1 MPRYPNS
8 ECDAHRNV
16 KTSAP
21 VCIVCMDEELTRL
34 RKLAQASLDA
44 RDKEAKAAM
53 SYECA
58 KDNYTDCCKEATDYE
73 RAMLA
78 ASRAD
83 AALRAELTTP
93 NAELRGGPA
102 VSSPER
108 PA

>member
-44 RDKEAKAAM
+44 RDKEA
-53 SYECA
+53 
-58 KDNYTDCCKEATDYE
+58 
-73 RAMLA
+73 
-78 ASRAD
+78 D

-93 NAELRGGPA
+93 NVQDHRPCAPLAQGPRG
-102 VSSPER
+102 SQS
-108 PA
+108 